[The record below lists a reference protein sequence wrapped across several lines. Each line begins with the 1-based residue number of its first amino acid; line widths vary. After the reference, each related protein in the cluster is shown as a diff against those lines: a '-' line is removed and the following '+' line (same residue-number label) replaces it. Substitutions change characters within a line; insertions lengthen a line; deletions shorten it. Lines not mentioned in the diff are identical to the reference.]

1 MSQDTSKL
9 QHDDPAFPWH
19 LGVFDAHCHPTDTM
33 NSITSIP
40 VMKARVLTIMATR
53 DQDQDLVA
61 QVSEKLG
68 VSSTPLRETDP
79 LDGRVVPSF
88 GWHPWFSHQI
98 YNDSVGRPSDELDKK
113 AWKHRH
119 YQSVLTPKPK
129 GSKFIDS
136 LPEPRLLSD
145 LITQTREYLE
155 KYPLALVGEI
165 GLDKS
170 FRLPEEWT
178 VDIEDLIDEALTR
191 GGREGRHLTTY
202 RVHMDHQRAIMEA
215 QLKLAGEM
223 QRAVSLHGVQAHG
236 VVFETLQNSWRG
248 HEKKVVSKRVRMQTG
263 GLMDIPE
270 ENADEAEYLT
280 RAKPFP
286 PRICLHSYSGPPD
299 LLKQYFHPSV
309 PAQVFLSFSA
319 IINLPTSASAKAIE
333 VIKEM
338 PDDRILV
345 ESDLHVAGNEM
356 DKRLEEIC
364 RKICEIKDWS
374 LENGVAR
381 LADNWYRFVFS

>member
-1 MSQDTSKL
+1 M
-9 QHDDPAFPWH
+9 
-19 LGVFDAHCHPTDTM
+19 
-33 NSITSIP
+33 SIP
-40 VMKARVLTIMATR
+40 AMKARALTIMATR

-61 QVSEKLG
+61 RVSEKFG
-68 VSSTPLRETDP
+68 VSSVPLRKTDP
-79 LDGRVVPSF
+79 LDGHVVPSF

-98 YNDSVGRPSDELDKK
+98 YNDSAGRPSVELDKK
-113 AWKHRH
+113 VWKHSH

-129 GSKFIDS
+129 SSRFIDS

-145 LITQTREYLE
+145 LITQTRAYLE

-178 VDIEDLIDEALTR
+178 VDLEDSRDGTLTR
-191 GGREGRHLTTY
+191 GGREGRRLTTY
-202 RVHMDHQRAIMEA
+202 RVHMVHQRDIMEA
-215 QLKLAGEM
+215 LLKLAGEM

-248 HEKKVVSKRVRMQTG
+248 HEIVSKRMRMQTG
-263 GLMDIPE
+263 GPMDIPGQ
-270 ENADEAEYLT
+270 NADEEEYLA

-286 PRICLHSYSGPPD
+286 PRICLHSYSGPPG

-319 IINLPTSASAKAIE
+319 VINLSTLASAKAIE
-333 VIKEM
+333 VIRVT

-345 ESDLHVAGNEM
+345 ESDLHIAGNEM

-381 LADNWYRFVFS
+381 LAENWYRFVFS